1 MQHQQLNE
9 EDKFEHYRKQLH
21 ALRTHKI
28 KQQRRLQL
36 LQEEGRKLRTLP
48 SVIERLIHFFSTW
61 IGSTSTASTT
71 TARLDK

>member
-48 SVIERLIHFFSTW
+48 SVIERLIHFFLH
-61 IGSTSTASTT
+61 GLAQLQQQVPP
-71 TARLDK
+71 RQG